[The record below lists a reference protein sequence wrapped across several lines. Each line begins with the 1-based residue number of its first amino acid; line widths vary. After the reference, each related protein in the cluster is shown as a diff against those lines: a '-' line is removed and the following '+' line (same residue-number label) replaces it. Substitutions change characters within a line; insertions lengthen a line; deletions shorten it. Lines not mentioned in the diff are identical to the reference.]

1 MNSLNPKAIWIFFL
15 FFTIIQNPALAVKR
29 TAMVFVDHLKSQSIE
44 TQASYYGRLKPLK
57 LFKVYS
63 PLEALIIKV
72 KVQEG
77 RKVKRG
83 QVLATI
89 KKNVIDMDI
98 NPLEIKSPIDGFI
111 LNANA
116 IENNLVLKNQPLFSL
131 YDGMTFQTT
140 VHLSPD
146 DANKLKIGDKV
157 SVNVSSNYLNGKINT
172 LSEGIDPHTGTR
184 SAHVWLESKKGLRP
198 GQLAKVIFTL
208 ERKKGFLISKK
219 ALQKLPDGN
228 YINFLE
234 DSKVKKIKVFSKRR
248 YNDLIEVWGKGVEAK
263 KPYVVKSSVTPLIEG
278 QIVKIT
284 KQKR

>member
-1 MNSLNPKAIWIFFL
+1 MNSIKPKALWIFFFL
-15 FFTIIQNPALAVKR
+15 FSIIHTSGHASRK
-29 TAMVFVDHLKSQSIE
+29 TAMVFVNHLKQQPIE
-44 TQASYYGRLKPLK
+44 TQASYYGRLTPLK

-63 PLEALIIKV
+63 PLEALVTEIKT
-72 KVQEG
+72 QEG
-77 RKVKRG
+77 IKVKRG

-111 LNANA
+111 LDANTV
-116 IENNLVLKNQPLFSL
+116 ENNLVLKNQPLFSL

-140 VHLSPD
+140 VHLSPN

-157 SVNVSSNYLNGKINT
+157 SVNVSNNYLNGKIRT

-184 SAHVWLESKKGLRP
+184 SAHIWLDSKKGLRP

-219 ALQKLPDGN
+219 ALQKLPDGH

-234 DSKVKKIKVFSKRR
+234 DNKVKKIKVFSKRR
-248 YNDLIEVWGKGVEAK
+248 HNDLIEIWGKGVDVK
-263 KPYVVKSSVTPLIEG
+263 KPYIVKSSVNPLIEG